1 MKKATLKIIFILC
14 FIIFFTFLVNNQVK
28 ALDITISDDE
38 NIREIKYNVSQQITV
53 NKEITNPT
61 TTEVYNKILNTG
73 VVQNL
78 STSLV
83 GLYCQITGVA
93 HGRINTYMPLE
104 SEIKATY
111 KNDAKKAYIY
121 SDTRRSTTQSEWCSS
136 FTQLLAWKY
145 RGFALDRAEQ
155 DVNARENW
163 KNALAFENYGNNRVE
178 WENANGK
185 EYTQPSIV
193 QTNPISIDYLA
204 GPYRIDYVMGVED
217 NRYICEI
224 QSMEMRDKTG
234 NIIQLLQI

>member
-61 TTEVYNKILNTG
+61 TTEVYNKSLNTG

-93 HGRINTYMPLE
+93 HGRN
-104 SEIKATY
+104 
-111 KNDAKKAYIY
+111 
-121 SDTRRSTTQSEWCSS
+121 
-136 FTQLLAWKY
+136 
-145 RGFALDRAEQ
+145 
-155 DVNARENW
+155 
-163 KNALAFENYGNNRVE
+163 
-178 WENANGK
+178 
-185 EYTQPSIV
+185 
-193 QTNPISIDYLA
+193 
-204 GPYRIDYVMGVED
+204 
-217 NRYICEI
+217 
-224 QSMEMRDKTG
+224 
-234 NIIQLLQI
+234 